1 MSAFFDLLKS
11 KSASHPP
18 IWLLRQVGRYMPPY
32 QELKGSQSLKT
43 FFHNTEA
50 IVETTLLGPSL
61 LNVDAAILFADI
73 LSILDGFGVTYDFSP
88 GPRIQF
94 SPEQPFTFTSD
105 PQTTFCYLLDAIR
118 SLTKKLS
125 VPLIVFAASPFTLAS
140 YLIDGGASKDFSKTM
155 SFLYSYP
162 KKFDELLSKIIEGTE
177 IYLKTQIDAGAV
189 AVQLFESSSLRL
201 PSALFTRYVTE
212 PNRTLIAK
220 LKEHSIPVSLF
231 CRCFEENFYTL
242 KATQAD
248 TLHPDYHVD
257 LHRIQKNPIPMPSL
271 QGNMD
276 PALFLLPQEKL
287 LNYVENFLVPLRT
300 FPNFIFNSG
309 HGILPETPLENV
321 QLVVS
326 YVQCQL

>member
-11 KSASHPP
+11 QTASHPP

-50 IVETTLLGPSL
+50 IVEATLLGPSL
-61 LNVDAAILFADI
+61 LHVDAAILFADI
-73 LSILDGFGVTYDFSP
+73 LSILDGFAVTYDFAP

-105 PQTTFCYLLDAIR
+105 PQTIFSYLLDAIR
-118 SLTKKLS
+118 TLKQKLP
-125 VPLIVFAASPFTLAS
+125 VPLIVFAASPFTLAC

-155 SFLYSYP
+155 SFLYAYP
-162 KKFDELLSKIIEGTE
+162 EKFDQLISTIIEGTA
-177 IYLKTQIDAGAV
+177 IYLKTQMDAGAA

-212 PNRTLIAK
+212 PNRRLIAK
-220 LKEHSIPVSLF
+220 LKEQAIPVSLF

-242 KATQAD
+242 QATQAD

-257 LHRIQKNPIPMPSL
+257 LHRIQKNLMLSL
-271 QGNMD
+271 QGNLD
-276 PALFLLPQEKL
+276 PAIFLLPQEKL
-287 LNYVENFLVPLRT
+287 LHYVEAFLVPLRT
-300 FPNFIFNSG
+300 YPNFIFNSG

-326 YVQCQL
+326 YVQRQL